1 MENHAQTVPS
11 GGVKATAGLLHALG
25 LGLVLLWS
33 SVGMVSAAELPTYT
47 VTAGGQPRA
56 LAYDGVV
63 EAVRQATLSAQVAGT
78 VLAVD
83 VKAGDRVKAGQA
95 LLRIDARSADQAATA
110 SEAQVQAARAQLDVA
125 SREFKRQ
132 QQLFE
137 KNYISHAALEQAEAA
152 FKATKA
158 QVDAQLAQSA
168 MAQTNRAYFVVK
180 APFDGLV
187 SSVSAMQG
195 DMAMPGKPL
204 LVVYDPS
211 AMRVTAAVPQ
221 SAVAVSLNAS
231 AVKLDQP
238 SLAISAAPVAAVQ
251 VLPAVDADSH
261 TVQVRVP
268 LAGEGAK
275 ALPGSF
281 ARLWVSGATGSA
293 GKTSLMVPSSAVVRR
308 AELTAVY
315 VLNPQGR
322 PLLRQVRLG
331 QAQGAQVEVLSG
343 LSAGDRVVTRPEL
356 AARVQ

>member
-1 MENHAQTVPS
+1 MSFMDRDGA
-11 GGVKATAGLLHALG
+11 AIRLLRSLG
-25 LGLVLLWS
+25 LAAVVL
-33 SVGMVSAAELPTYT
+33 GMSAGQVSAADLAVYT
-47 VTAGGQPRA
+47 VTTTAQDRA

-83 VKAGDRVKAGQA
+83 VKAGDRVKAGQT
-95 LLRIDARSADQAATA
+95 LVRIDARSADQAATA

-125 SREFKRQ
+125 GRELKRQ

-137 KNYISHAALEQAEAA
+137 KNYISHAAMEQAEAT

-168 MAQTNRAYFVVK
+168 MAQTHRAYFVVK
-180 APFDGLV
+180 APFDGWV
-187 SSVSAMQG
+187 SGVPVMQG

-221 SAVAVSLNAS
+221 SAVAASLKAALVRLDLPSVALNA
-231 AVKLDQP
+231 V
-238 SLAISAAPVAAVQ
+238 PVPAVQ

-268 LAGEGAK
+268 LAGEAAK

-281 ARLWVSGATGSA
+281 ARLWVSGASTPD
-293 GKTSLMVPSSAVVRR
+293 GKSGLMVPVGAVVRR

-315 VLNPQGR
+315 VLGPRGR

-331 QAQGAQVEVLSG
+331 QVQGSQVEVLSG
-343 LSAGDRVVTRPEL
+343 LSAGDRVVTTPEL
-356 AARVQ
+356 AARAR